1 MKKITLLA
9 LLLGG
14 ALCASAATPISK
26 HVTKVQNVAKGE
38 VVARIAAPGT
48 VSTTY
53 TVIKTRD
60 VAPEG
65 FSNVTLAAG
74 DVWQD
79 GSGYQMLLDADATAY
94 GTIIPETGGL
104 TTSGDASAETYA
116 EFEYKIPENADGS
129 MSTTNIILDSQGTVQ
144 IPAGTYDWCITNPT
158 PGDRIWI
165 ASSNGNIPGRY
176 DNFEFE
182 SGASYI
188 FTVSLGGSND
198 QVDLEIEDP
207 TAPAIPTELA
217 VEPGST
223 DAVVS
228 WTPGVNNEFFNLRY
242 RELVDIAETNRF
254 IDLPYDEEIYPAQL
268 EGVYI
273 YDADSDGN
281 NWGLAVNP
289 KNENDLCF
297 TSASYSG
304 GALSP
309 DNWLIFPA
317 KLGGSLKFTAMN
329 YSSNYLD
336 NLGVFVAT
344 GEDLEAVIAAGA
356 EALTQVNEDFEPVY
370 NEWTEYSFDL
380 SSYEGMGYIIIRH
393 YNCTDQ
399 WRLYVDDID
408 ITVPDPKEVTDW
420 TEIEDVANP
429 FTIDEL
435 TPETTYEVQVQA
447 GNAAKAKLTAWTESV
462 IFTTLPEGAVTN
474 PVYYVV
480 GFNDWQNPL
489 EIGEE
494 GVTVD
499 VQAQN
504 FEDDQDTAQEF
515 KLQTTDSDGELIWLG
530 GADENGVNYFAITE
544 ELLGGEISLETPGA
558 NFRLPEAGTYTIKL
572 VTVPIK
578 AQVEGLKMIV
588 TKEDITAIDTVKSE
602 VKGDNNYYNLMGQKM
617 NGNNLPAGI
626 YIHNGKK
633 VVVK

>member
-104 TTSGDASAETYA
+104 TTSGNASAETYA

-129 MSTTNIILDSQGTVQ
+129 LTTQNIILNGQGTVQ

-158 PGDRIWI
+158 PGDRVWI
-165 ASSNGNIPGRY
+165 ASANGSVPGRY

-182 SGASYI
+182 SGTSYI

-228 WTPGVNNEFFNLRY
+228 WTPGINNEFFNLRY

-289 KNENDLCF
+289 NNENDLCF

-420 TEIEDVANP
+420 TEVEDVDNP

-462 IFTTLPEGAVTN
+462 VFTTLPEGAVTN

-515 KLQTTDSDGELIWLG
+515 KLQTTDSDGEPIWLG
-530 GADENGVNYFAITE
+530 GADDNGVGYFAITE

-578 AQVEGLKMIV
+578 AQVDGIKMIV

>member
-14 ALCASAATPISK
+14 ALGASAATPISK

-165 ASSNGNIPGRY
+165 ASSNGAIPGRY
-176 DNFEFE
+176 DDFVFE

-198 QVDLEIEDP
+198 RVDLEIEDP

-228 WTPGVNNEFFNLRY
+228 WTPGVNNEFTNLRY
-242 RELVDIAETNRF
+242 REWTDPASMSHLW
-254 IDLPYDEEIYPAQL
+254 DLPLDGYEAQV
-268 EGVYI
+268 EGWTT
-273 YDADSDGN
+273 YDADGDGYG
-281 NWGLAVNP
+281 WGLAYSNSAQDDV
-289 KNENDLCF
+289 CF
-297 TSASYSG
+297 TSASYISG
-304 GALSP
+304 TGALTP
-309 DNWLIFPA
+309 DNWLFTPA
-317 KLGGSLKFTAMN
+317 VGLGGTLKFKAWQQSTTFPDKIMVYVCTNPDWESVDEFVAVSEFIQPAGTSTSPEEFTVDLSAYEGEGVIAFRHYDCEDN
-329 YSSNYLD
+329 WAIYLD
-336 NLGVFVAT
+336 DIEVIPANP
-344 GEDLEAVIAAGA
+344 AVPA
-356 EALTQVNEDFEPVY
+356 E
-370 NEWTEYSFDL
+370 W
-380 SSYEGMGYIIIRH
+380 I
-393 YNCTDQ
+393 
-399 WRLYVDDID
+399 
-408 ITVPDPKEVTDW
+408 
-420 TEIEDVANP
+420 EIEDVANP

-462 IFTTLPEGAVTN
+462 IFTTLADGAVTN

-515 KLQTTDSDGELIWLG
+515 KLQTTDSDGEPIWLG

-578 AQVEGLKMIV
+578 AQVDGIKMIV